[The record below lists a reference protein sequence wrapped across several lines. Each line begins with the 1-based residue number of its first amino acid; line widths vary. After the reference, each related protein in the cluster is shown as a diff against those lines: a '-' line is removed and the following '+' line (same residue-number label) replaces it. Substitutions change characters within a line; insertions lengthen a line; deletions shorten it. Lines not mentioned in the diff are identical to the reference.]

1 MVNTRAMPSLV
12 TQGPPVLVVSLFAVG
27 FTVLSLALGRRISR
41 MLRLGS
47 QATLLERVAIAVT
60 LGAGALQ
67 LVPFGLGVLGQLS
80 VSSVRV
86 TTVLLVLAL
95 LPDVRA
101 LLLRAV
107 AVWRAPRQSWPGW
120 LKLWLLALLPG
131 LLLALLSALTPTID
145 PDGLGYHLTVPKRWL
160 ALGSVGYLPT
170 YPYSNTPMCVEML
183 FTLGLSWVGDAGAK
197 VIHLL
202 LGVGAALGL
211 FAAGK
216 RLAGDALAALAVTL
230 LLFGPFGIA
239 QLMGCAY
246 VEGVTSCALI
256 ASGLSWIIWYQHR
269 DLGYLRAA
277 GLLAGIGV
285 SSKLTAALFPVALAL
300 LTLLLVW
307 REAAAQRRAPL
318 AASAR
323 ALAWLLPF
331 VVLPALPW
339 LLRSALV
346 TGNPVF
352 PMFAGILPSRDFTA
366 EQSKAFDQYNRYMV
380 WGVGAGAAWDIGKR
394 KLILVGAA
402 ALLGLSGGVLA
413 FRQKTPAARVV
424 AWVVLG
430 TMLVQLTAAGLYKRY
445 WIPLL
450 AVVELP
456 LLLPL
461 AGWLVKDAA
470 RIGVVA
476 VSGLL
481 SLLGAK
487 QIAGSANGDVVG
499 LAKTSLGLQSQQKF
513 LEEQLPLYPLYTK
526 LNSEAPAQAGVILAE
541 YCGGFYIDRTTF
553 CADVVQSSLRLTTF
567 PQFASDLQR
576 LGVTHVIMPLE
587 WLEPLPPSG
596 EPPKIGVGN
605 TSYLVRPDERRLV
618 GALAKEH
625 GRLLAQAS
633 NQGLFAIDARTPN

>member
-1 MVNTRAMPSLV
+1 MVDSRPMPTLV

-27 FTVLSLALGRRISR
+27 FTVLSLALGRRIAR
-41 MLRLGS
+41 MLRLGP
-47 QATLLERVAIAVT
+47 QATLLERFAIALT

-67 LVPFGLGVLGQLS
+67 LVPFLLGVVGRLS
-80 VSSVRV
+80 VTSVRV
-86 TTVLLVLAL
+86 ATLLLLVVLLL
-95 LPDVRA
+95 DVRA

-107 AVWRAPRQSWPGW
+107 AVWKAPRPSWPGW
-120 LKLWLLALLPG
+120 FKLWFLALLPG
-131 LLLALLSALTPTID
+131 LLLALLAALTPTID

-183 FTLGLSWVGDAGAK
+183 FTVGLSWVGDAGAK

-202 LGVGAALGL
+202 LGLGAALGL

-216 RLAGDALAALAVTL
+216 RLASDALAALAVSL

-239 QLMGCAY
+239 QLLGCAY
-246 VEGVTSCALI
+246 VEGVTACALI
-256 ASGLSWIIWYQHR
+256 ASGLSWLIWYQHR

-300 LTLLLVW
+300 LTLVLVW
-307 REAAAQRRAPL
+307 RESAEQRRAPL

-380 WGVGAGAAWDIGKR
+380 WGVGAGAAWDLGKR
-394 KLILVGAA
+394 KLILAGA
-402 ALLGLSGGVLA
+402 ALLLGSSGALLA
-413 FRQKTPAARVV
+413 FRQKTPAARVT

-456 LLLPL
+456 LLWPL

-470 RIGVVA
+470 RLGIA
-476 VSGLL
+476 ALTALL

-487 QIAGSANGDVVG
+487 QIAGSVNGDVVG
-499 LAKTSLGLQSQQKF
+499 LVKTSLGLQSQQAF
-513 LEEQLPLYPLYTK
+513 LDAHLPLYPLYAK
-526 LNSEAPAQAGVILAE
+526 LNTSAPATAGVILAE

-567 PQFASDLQR
+567 PQFASDLRR

-587 WLEPLPPSG
+587 WLEPVPASS
-596 EPPKIGVGN
+596 EPAKIEVGN

-618 GALAKEH
+618 GGLAKEH

-633 NQGLFAIDARTPN
+633 NQGLFAIDSSVLK